1 MNEITKEP
9 MNDRTEKT
17 TRICPAQKKLPNM
30 NEFSPG
36 TLDIKKIWEVLKL
49 LEPYQNYS
57 GDLEGMLAVLQTRPK
72 ILKTPNEKGQ
82 RKKRARNVLIGMSQC
97 CLLEKKGGKVT
108 PVLTDMAKEMLV
120 LGEKDASD
128 AFSKYLLLNAHG
140 LELLDAV
147 AMIRARGESIDLQS
161 IRDELRSRQFV
172 VTENEVNAPKIRQ
185 WLEASEL
192 VSDDWK
198 INDTALTAL
207 IGVGSGF
214 LQVWNGLTRAQRVFA
229 KQAKRLDVS
238 NAGDWLQVRQIKRLC
253 ETTHG
258 RGIFPEGKL
267 REKVITPLVSVGM
280 LEVRGTGDGRG
291 GDSGEACVCDA
302 LRNLNIELP
311 AEGMSG
317 IPSDLRDKLSTPLSE
332 IFDDLGHSSTNTR
345 GLALELLAL
354 RLVRD
359 IGLLPVCFRERT
371 SKTQQAEVDLI
382 AQGVHLH
389 YSRWLIQC
397 KNTASV
403 EVSDIAKEVGM
414 AVVLKAQVILMVT
427 TGSFRRTVQ
436 VYANGLATSSNLQA
450 ILIDGELL
458 KKYRLSGVAAVI
470 DELQKAAY
478 QVLALKAPQVRDD
491 E

>member
-1 MNEITKEP
+1 MTATTADLA
-9 MNDRTEKT
+9 NDPSNDATST
-17 TRICPAQKKLPNM
+17 DPAQKKLPNM

-36 TLDIKKIWEVLKL
+36 TLDTSSVREVLSL
-49 LEPYQNYS
+49 IEPYQNDY
-57 GDLEGMLAVLQTRPK
+57 GDVDGMLMALQTRPK
-72 ILKTPNEKGQ
+72 ILQTPDQKQ
-82 RKKRARNVLIGMSQC
+82 RKVRARNVLIGMSQC
-97 CLLEKKGGKVT
+97 GLLEKKGRNVT
-108 PVLTDMAKEMLV
+108 PVFTASAKAMMSLSDE
-120 LGEKDASD
+120 EASD
-128 AFSKYLLLNAHG
+128 AFSKHLLLEAHG

-147 AMIRARGESIDLQS
+147 AMIRARGESVNLQA
-161 IRDELRSRQFV
+161 IRDELRSRKFV
-172 VTENEVNAPKIRQ
+172 VTENEGNASKIRQ
-185 WLEASEL
+185 WLEASRL
-192 VSDDWK
+192 VSEDWK
-198 INDTALTAL
+198 VNDAALTAL

-229 KQAKRLDVS
+229 KQAKNLDVANS
-238 NAGDWLQVRQIKRLC
+238 GDWLQVRHIKQLC

-258 RGIFPEGKL
+258 QSIFPEGKL
-267 REKVITPLVSVGM
+267 RDKIITPLVSVGL
-280 LEVRGTGDGRG
+280 LEVQGTGLGRG
-291 GDSGEACVCDA
+291 GDSGQTRVCDA

-311 AEGMSG
+311 AEGLSG

-332 IFDDLGHSSTNTR
+332 IFHDLKHSSTHTR

-359 IGLLPVCFRERT
+359 IGLFPVCFRERT
-371 SKTQQAEVDLI
+371 SKTQEAEVDLI

-427 TGSFRRTVQ
+427 TGKFRRTVQ
-436 VYANGLATSSNLQA
+436 VYANGLATSSSLQA

-458 KKYRLSGVAAVI
+458 EKYKSSGAAAVI
-470 DELQKAAY
+470 DALQKAAY
-478 QVLALKAPQVRDD
+478 HVLALKAPQVRD
-491 E
+491 EE

>member
-1 MNEITKEP
+1 MTATTAEP
-9 MNDRTEKT
+9 ANDPSQEAMSAA
-17 TRICPAQKKLPNM
+17 PAQKKLPNM

-36 TLDIKKIWEVLKL
+36 TLDTSSVREVLKL
-49 LEPYQNYS
+49 IEPYQNDY
-57 GDLEGMLAVLQTRPK
+57 GDVEGMLTALQTRPK
-72 ILKTPNEKGQ
+72 IMKTANPAQ
-82 RKKRARNVLIGMSQC
+82 RKVRARNVLIGMSQC
-97 CLLEKKGGKVT
+97 GLLEKEGGRIA
-108 PVLTDMAKEMLV
+108 PVLTESAKAMVALSDKE
-120 LGEKDASD
+120 ASD
-128 AFSKYLLLNAHG
+128 AFSKYLLLEAHG

-147 AMIRARGESIDLQS
+147 AMIRARGESTDLQA

-172 VTENEVNAPKIRQ
+172 VTENEGNASKIRQ
-185 WLEASEL
+185 WLEASGL

-198 INDTALTAL
+198 VHDAALTAL
-207 IGVGSGF
+207 IGVSSGF

-229 KQAKRLDVS
+229 KQAKSLDVS
-238 NAGDWLQVRQIKRLC
+238 RRGAWLQVRQIKRLC

-258 RGIFPEGKL
+258 RNIFPEGKL
-267 REKVITPLVSVGM
+267 REKVIAPLVSVGL

-317 IPSDLRDKLSTPLSE
+317 IPCDLRDKLSTPLSD
-332 IFDDLGHSSTNTR
+332 IFHDLAHSSTHTR

-359 IGLLPVCFRERT
+359 IGLFPVCFRERT
-371 SKTQQAEVDLI
+371 SKTQEAEVDLI

-389 YSRWLIQC
+389 YSRWLVQC

-427 TGSFRRTVQ
+427 TGTFRRTVQ
-436 VYANGLATSSNLQA
+436 IYANGLATSSNLQA
-450 ILIDGELL
+450 ILIDGALL
-458 KKYRLSGVAAVI
+458 EQYRSSGAGAVI
-470 DELQKAAY
+470 DALQKAAY
-478 QVLALKAPQVRDD
+478 HVLALKAPQVRD
-491 E
+491 EE